1 VPEHEIMGD
10 HSLGRNL
17 LQWQGGFMDIG
28 IGLPATIP
36 WTNAPL
42 ILEWAKRADSGPFS
56 SLGILDRLVY
66 PNYEP
71 LITLA
76 AAAAVTERVRLM
88 STVLIAP
95 LRRAGVLAKQAA
107 TIDALSGGRLSLGV
121 GVGARE
127 DDFQYAPA
135 SFHDRGRNLDEQL
148 EIMKRVWSG
157 QPVSEEVGTV
167 GPLPAQAGG
176 PELLIGGY
184 TPVSIRRVGRWGDG
198 IISGG
203 VRDAEQVR
211 QLFDL
216 AEESWRDE
224 GREGKPR
231 LVASLYYALGPN
243 AARGGDYIRHYY
255 SYFGPGADDMA
266 RSIPSSPETIE
277 GLIQGF
283 GDVGADEVVCW
294 PTVAELDQVDRL
306 AEIIS

>member
-1 VPEHEIMGD
+1 
-10 HSLGRNL
+10 
-17 LQWQGGFMDIG
+17 MDIG

-36 WTNAPL
+36 GRRGSLTM
-42 ILEWAKRADSGPFS
+42 EWAKQADSGPFS

-88 STVLIAP
+88 TTVLIAP

-107 TIDALSGGRLSLGV
+107 TIDALSGGRLTLGL

-127 DDFQYAPA
+127 DDFQFAPA
-135 SFHDRGRNLDEQL
+135 SFHNRGRRFEEQL
-148 EIMKRVWSG
+148 ELMKRVWSG
-157 QPVSEEVGTV
+157 QPESDEVGPV
-167 GPLPAQAGG
+167 GPPPARSGG

-198 IISGG
+198 FISGG
-203 VRDAEQVR
+203 VRDSEQVR

-216 AEESWRDE
+216 AEESWRGE
-224 GREGKPR
+224 GRVGSPR

-255 SYFGPGADDMA
+255 SYFGPAADDMA
-266 RSIPSSPETIE
+266 RSIPSTPEAIE

-306 AEIIS
+306 AEITS